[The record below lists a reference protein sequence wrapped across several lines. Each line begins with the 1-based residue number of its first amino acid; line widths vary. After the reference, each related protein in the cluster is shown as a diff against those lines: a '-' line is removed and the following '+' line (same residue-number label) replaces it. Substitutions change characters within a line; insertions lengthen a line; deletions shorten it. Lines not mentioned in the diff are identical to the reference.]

1 MADFQFKDVQRH
13 DESEKYEES
22 SKEFEVSISIVICDN
37 SEARAALKNGPMA
50 FQALA
55 REINNP
61 ASSLPQFLEP
71 LLEKHKVIR
80 TARGIY
86 ALAGTA
92 PVYVPTSDAI
102 ISALTKKAMKLGLL
116 VHRVNK
122 LTKTARS
129 QSTIR
134 TVLSRL
140 KEEGKV
146 KQDRPLGEYRLAR
159 SVRAR

>member
-1 MADFQFKDVQRH
+1 
-13 DESEKYEES
+13 
-22 SKEFEVSISIVICDN
+22 
-37 SEARAALKNGPMA
+37 
-50 FQALA
+50 
-55 REINNP
+55 
-61 ASSLPQFLEP
+61 